1 MDYYPAKRRKRRR
14 VVWKASHFSLK
25 LTQGNGEPRDLVEAV
40 VVASSDAVAITSAE
54 DDELFAKNFFK
65 QKRILIIS
73 MIVPLP
79 PPKKCLLSMTLLGIL
94 LNRKAKHLSNC
105 IAFHYYFRGSGCD
118 FSAENIDDDKWS
130 VLLPMW
136 LRRGQ

>member
-1 MDYYPAKRRKRRR
+1 M
-14 VVWKASHFSLK
+14 
-25 LTQGNGEPRDLVEAV
+25 VEAV

-65 QKRILIIS
+65 QKRILISIS

-118 FSAENIDDDKWS
+118 FSAENIDDDK
-130 VLLPMW
+130 
-136 LRRGQ
+136 

>member
-1 MDYYPAKRRKRRR
+1 M
-14 VVWKASHFSLK
+14 
-25 LTQGNGEPRDLVEAV
+25 VEAV
-40 VVASSDAVAITSAE
+40 VVASSDVAITSAE

-94 LNRKAKHLSNC
+94 LLNRKAKHLSNC

-118 FSAENIDDDKWS
+118 FSAENIDDDK
-130 VLLPMW
+130 
-136 LRRGQ
+136 